1 VKLRIEMAK
10 QIRGNRN
17 AQIIS
22 RKNGGNRPKTNS
34 QFRTIKSRPTKSK
47 ARIQDARQKIIQKKR
62 KVVTDARDVLTNK
75 AKPLDARNKLDNIRN
90 SIRNVRGAPVIR
102 SPAVAPINSKVK
114 VIGSN
119 ILQKIDRN
127 GKISLVTNKS
137 RSTSRTSGPTDI
149 NFAIKKQ
156 LGLIAP
162 SRPHMKRPPPRKPHI
177 PRNPQIPRNPVPIRK
192 TIVNDLDYG
201 VHAEPVI
208 RDYGPALYKWVK
220 PDLRPASH
228 LIGSLEPTRQ
238 AMRDVMREEL
248 LLAGS
253 SWNNLVTPKTRR
265 LQPSSYVD
273 LDAMDED
280 DDMPIITGISKNE
293 SRISLQGSVR
303 SSNVHSRLDSLS
315 NQPRSHGILAQ
326 TKTKVVVPA
335 GHRIVVSNLQPSV
348 TEDDIKELFEDIG
361 QLLSAKL
368 VRPGVAEVIY
378 KNLKDA
384 QKAVDTYHNRQLD
397 GQPMKCLLVNKRP
410 LHHPTAAPLPK
421 SEVILGRKSGSSLN
435 PENRLVPDIS
445 TIHKVLFQ
453 RK

>member
-1 VKLRIEMAK
+1 MRGKLNAK
-10 QIRGNRN
+10 NRSQKNRGNRLKGN
-17 AQIIS
+17 PKFKNRIINQS
-22 RKNGGNRPKTNS
+22 
-34 QFRTIKSRPTKSK
+34 SRPGK
-47 ARIQDARQKIIQKKR
+47 AKLKMQDARQKIIQKKR
-62 KVVTDARDVLTNK
+62 TVVTDARDVL
-75 AKPLDARNKLDNIRN
+75 AKMAKTHDARSKLDKM
-90 SIRNVRGAPVIR
+90 R
-102 SPAVAPINSKVK
+102 SGRTVLGNKSTLVAPTSAKVK

-119 ILQKIDRN
+119 ILQKTDRN

-137 RSTSRTSGPTDI
+137 RNTSDI
-149 NFAIKKQ
+149 NFTIQKQ

-162 SRPHMKRPPPRKPHI
+162 SRPQMKRPPPRKT
-177 PRNPQIPRNPVPIRK
+177 PVLKSSMPIRK
-192 TIVNDLDYG
+192 TIVNNPDYG
-201 VHAEPVI
+201 LHVDPRM
-208 RDYGPALYKWVK
+208 RDYNSHYKWVK

-228 LIGSLEPTRQ
+228 LISSLEPTRQ

-248 LLAGS
+248 LLAS
-253 SWNNLVTPKTRR
+253 SGWSNLVTPRTMR
-265 LQPSSYVD
+265 LQPSGYVD
-273 LDAMDED
+273 LDAVDEHEE
-280 DDMPIITGISKNE
+280 MPMIHPSA
-293 SRISLQGSVR
+293 SRISLQGSSRV
-303 SSNVHSRLDSLS
+303 SNIHSRLDNAPS
-315 NQPRSHGILAQ
+315 QPRSHGILSQ

-335 GHRIVVSNLQPSV
+335 GHRIVVSNLQSSV

-410 LHHPTAAPLPK
+410 LNQPTAAPLPK
-421 SEVILGRKSGSSLN
+421 TEVILGRSASSPVN
-435 PENRLVPDIS
+435 SANKLVPDIN